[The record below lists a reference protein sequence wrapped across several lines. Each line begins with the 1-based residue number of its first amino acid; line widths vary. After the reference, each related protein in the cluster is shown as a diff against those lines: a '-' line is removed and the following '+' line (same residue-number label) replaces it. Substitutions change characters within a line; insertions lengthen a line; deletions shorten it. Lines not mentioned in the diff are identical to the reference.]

1 MNLDFN
7 FILFDELKSCIFV
20 VDFNKMFRRF
30 SLLFHLVIPFFLNG
44 QTSASGSADAI
55 YKNQFG
61 GGIMLATTG
70 VGAEGFY
77 GFQKQKKTTW
87 LINLAIGNLKS
98 EKQSKIYNNNYK
110 DARGYYFGKI
120 NSLFYLNASFGAAHL
135 LYESKR
141 FQGVEISGVWSA
153 GLNLAYLKPIYL
165 MIREPYI
172 GGQGYEEPV
181 NVRYDPE
188 IHYQENIYGKSPF
201 FTGSKEGKFS
211 SGLQLKAG
219 ILFNLSKFD
228 QSIRAIEIGAKI
240 DYFFKPVDLM
250 YASPSKSLFNA
261 LYAKFLIGT
270 KRT

>member
-1 MNLDFN
+1 MFPKFAL
-7 FILFDELKSCIFV
+7 LIFLI
-20 VDFNKMFRRF
+20 F
-30 SLLFHLVIPFFLNG
+30 PFFLNG
-44 QTSASGSADAI
+44 QNAVDKGFGAF
-55 YKNQFG
+55 YKKQFG

-70 VGAEGFY
+70 VGVEGFY

-87 LINLAIGNLKS
+87 LFSLALGNLKS
-98 EKQSKIYNNNYK
+98 EKQSKLYNNNYK

-120 NSLFYLNASFGAAHL
+120 NSLFYLNASFGASHL
-135 LYESKR
+135 LYESQR
-141 FQGVEISGVWSA
+141 IQGVEISGVWSA

-181 NVRYDPE
+181 NVPYDPE
-188 IHYQENIYGKSPF
+188 IHYEENIYGKSPF
-201 FTGSKEGKFS
+201 FTGIKEGKFT
-211 SGLQLKAG
+211 SGMQLKAG
-219 ILFNLSKFD
+219 VLFNLSKFD
-228 QSIRAIEIGAKI
+228 QSIRGIEIGAKI

-250 YASPSKSLFNA
+250 YVPPSKSLFNA

>member
-1 MNLDFN
+1 
-7 FILFDELKSCIFV
+7 
-20 VDFNKMFRRF
+20 MFRKF
-30 SLLFHLVIPFFLNG
+30 ALLTLLVFPFFLNG
-44 QTSASGSADAI
+44 QAPVSESLDPI

-70 VGAEGFY
+70 VGVEGFY

-87 LINLAIGNLKS
+87 LVSLAIGNLKS

-120 NSLFYLNASFGAAHL
+120 NSLFYLNASFGASHL

-153 GLNLAYLKPIYL
+153 GLDLAYLKPVYL
-165 MIREPYI
+165 MIREPYV
-172 GGQGYEEPV
+172 GGQGFEEPV

-188 IHYQENIYGKSPF
+188 IHYQENIYGKSTF
-201 FTGSKEGKFS
+201 LTGIKEGKFT

-219 ILFNLSKFD
+219 VLFNLSKFD
-228 QSIRAIEIGAKI
+228 QSIRGIEIGAKI